1 MHASWK
7 HKILRVSFDLETGL
21 TWAKA
26 SVHIVPLSLSTSGV
40 LVEVHSQQRAG
51 IDDGGLHLSAPPGQQ
66 NPALQ
71 VDLGVAGCIISCLL
85 MFSHTVKQGQ
95 NRA

>member
-1 MHASWK
+1 LIWTQ
-7 HKILRVSFDLETGL
+7 TGL

-26 SVHIVPLSLSTSGV
+26 NVHIVPLSLSTSGV

-71 VDLGVAGCIISCLL
+71 VDLGLLDVSSHVFSCFLI
-85 MFSHTVKQGQ
+85 Q
-95 NRA
+95 